1 MAGPEGVLIKRFH
14 CSANTLFLPLKRDNL
29 YNKGQSGWSQV
40 SFICRFRCIGYTP
53 RARLLS
59 DLATECHRHEV
70 AKSLGNQARG
80 VQPACTM
87 TTQNSKIRLI
97 SSIALKSRLIT
108 YLST

>member
-1 MAGPEGVLIKRFH
+1 MGQLAANGGNGNGKGSSKLPATIYS
-14 CSANTLFLPLKRDNL
+14 SAIENGGNL
-29 YNKGQSGWSQV
+29 
-40 SFICRFRCIGYTP
+40 CIGYTP

-59 DLATECHRHEV
+59 DLATKCRRHEV

-108 YLST
+108 YLTT